1 MVKKAGLA
9 LTGMVLFLGC
19 ARLFGWD
26 IHAPGILSENFTQL
40 VRAVDERVA
49 LYLPPELLRYESKD
63 KGSWSADPQTYHVG
77 EAFGPMLVEGFQ
89 NGFSEFIFLET
100 RPTPEILAR
109 YGIHRLAVVRLKDF
123 GNRVTWKGQSLTLAT
138 ETAVFDSGMKEI
150 DRFESR
156 GTSASEKIF
165 SKKGGPE
172 VNLNAALENNVR
184 AVVQHLQDVR

>member
-1 MVKKAGLA
+1 
-9 LTGMVLFLGC
+9 MVLFLGC

-156 GTSASEKIF
+156 GTSASGKIF
-165 SKKGGPE
+165 AKKGGPE